1 MKWLKAAGLF
11 VIIYLMFRAMSIFLH
26 VRMSGWQFIIFVIV
40 LAGIASF
47 FLDRR
52 S

>member
-1 MKWLKAAGLF
+1 MKLLKAVGLF
-11 VIIYLMFRAMSIFLH
+11 VIIYLMFRAMSVFLH
-26 VRMSGWQFIIFVIV
+26 VRMSGWQFIVFVIV

-47 FLDRR
+47 FLERK